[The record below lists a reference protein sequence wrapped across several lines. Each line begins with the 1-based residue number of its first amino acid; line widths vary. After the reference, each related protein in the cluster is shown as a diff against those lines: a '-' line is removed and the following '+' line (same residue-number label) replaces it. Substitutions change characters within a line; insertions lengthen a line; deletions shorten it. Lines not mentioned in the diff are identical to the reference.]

1 MSKKVNTAQL
11 AKMSRQWK
19 WLQNARKYGTVSG
32 AVITRP

>member
-1 MSKKVNTAQL
+1 MSKKVSTAQL

-19 WLQNARKYGTVSG
+19 WLQSAKNHTVSG